1 MLGFCTLSIM
11 KILCIMW
18 GDLMKHRG
26 LFKTIF
32 GGKDKPI
39 EDVTDF
45 NMYSLLNS
53 FSSTFYTNTGNI
65 WDMDVVRS
73 AVDAYCRNFAKLKA
87 RHVKP
92 GTTGKSPYEK
102 ILNYRPNPL
111 MEAYSFYYKIAA
123 NLKLT
128 NNAFIYPEYK
138 DGRLS
143 LWPLMSTQID
153 LLEKNGQLYL
163 KFLFRTGKKKV
174 VPYEEIIHMRGQ
186 FFDHDIFGSKNT
198 ALKPALDTADAI
210 NQGVSNSAK
219 LINSIRG
226 ILSAKV
232 STKDEDLAKV
242 RDKFVE
248 NNFKITSNGS
258 GVIVTDT
265 KLDYTPINEKS
276 ASISADQLNYTK
288 NAIYDYFGVNEA
300 IVQNKFKEDEWSAF
314 YEGAIEPV
322 AIQMSQ
328 CFTNI
333 LFTDN
338 ERNFGNEI
346 VFEANR
352 LQYASTSTKVTVVKE
367 LSPMGVLMKDDIR
380 EIFNM
385 APLPNGEGQKILQSL
400 NWINADKAD
409 EYQSK
414 HNDTPPDPTPPKETP
429 PEDQDPQEEKPTE
442 DNNSGDAEGG
452 VDNGSQQ

>member
-1 MLGFCTLSIM
+1 MLGFYMLSIM
-11 KILCIMW
+11 KTICIMW

-32 GGKDKPI
+32 GAKDKPM
-39 EDVTDF
+39 EDVTNL

-53 FSSTFYTNTGNI
+53 FNSTFYNNTGNI

-73 AVDAYCRNFAKLKA
+73 AVDAYCRNFTKLKA
-87 RHVKP
+87 RHVRP
-92 GTTGKSPYEK
+92 GISGKSPYERL
-102 ILNYRPNPL
+102 LNYRPNPL
-111 MEAYSFYYKIAA
+111 MEAYSFYYKVAA

-128 NNAFIYPEYK
+128 NNAFIYPEFST
-138 DGRLS
+138 DGRLIA
-143 LWPLMSTQID
+143 LWPLLSTQID
-153 LLEKNGQLYL
+153 LLEKNGKLYL
-163 KFLFRTGKKKV
+163 KFLFRTGKTKV
-174 VPYEEIIHMRGQ
+174 VPYESIIHMRGQ
-186 FFDHDIFGSKNT
+186 YFEHDIFGSKNT
-198 ALKPALDTADAI
+198 ALKPALETAEAI

-226 ILSAKV
+226 ILSAQV
-232 STKDEDLAKV
+232 STKDEDLSKI
-242 RDKFVE
+242 RDKFVK
-248 NNFKITSNGS
+248 NNFSVSSNGS
-258 GVIVTDT
+258 GVVVTDT
-265 KLDYTPINEKS
+265 KLSYTPINEKS
-276 ASISADQLNYTK
+276 TPISSDQLTYTK

-314 YEGAIEPV
+314 YEGGIEPV

-333 LFTDN
+333 LFTEN
-338 ERNFGNEI
+338 ERNYGNEI

-352 LQYASTSTKVTVVKE
+352 LQYASTATKVTVVKE

-385 APLPNGEGQKILQSL
+385 SPLPNGEGQKILQSL

-414 HNDTPPDPTPPKETP
+414 NSVPSKETMP
-429 PEDQDPQEEKPTE
+429 L
-442 DNNSGDAEGG
+442 DNNDKSAQETDSNLENSNEGG
-452 VDNGSQQ
+452 VNNEQG

>member
-1 MLGFCTLSIM
+1 MLGFYTLSIM
-11 KILCIMW
+11 KTICIMW

-32 GGKDKPI
+32 GGKNKPM
-39 EDVTDF
+39 EDVTNF

-53 FSSTFYTNTGNI
+53 FNSTFYTNTGNI

-87 RHVKP
+87 RHVRP
-92 GTTGKSPYEK
+92 GLSGKSPYERL
-102 ILNYRPNPL
+102 LNYRPNPL
-111 MEAYSFYYKIAA
+111 MEAYSFYYKVSA

-128 NNAFIYPEYK
+128 NNAFIYPEFST
-138 DGRLS
+138 DGRLIA
-143 LWPLMSTQID
+143 LWPLLSTQID

-163 KFLFRTGKKKV
+163 KFLFRTGKTKV
-174 VPYEEIIHMRGQ
+174 VPYENIIHMRGQ
-186 FFDHDIFGSKNT
+186 YFDHDIFGSKNT
-198 ALKPALDTADAI
+198 ALKPALETAEAI

-226 ILSAKV
+226 ILSAQV
-232 STKDEDLAKV
+232 ATKDEDLGKI
-242 RDKFVE
+242 RDKFVK
-248 NNFKITSNGS
+248 NNFSVSSNGS
-258 GVIVTDT
+258 GVVVTDT
-265 KLDYTPINEKS
+265 KLSYTPINEKS
-276 ASISADQLNYTK
+276 TPISSDQLTYTK

-314 YEGAIEPV
+314 YEGGIEPV

-333 LFTDN
+333 LFTEN

-352 LQYASTSTKVTVVKE
+352 LQYASTTTKVTVVKE

-385 APLPNGEGQKILQSL
+385 SPLPNSEGQKILQSL

-414 HNDTPPDPTPPKETP
+414 NSDPPKETTP
-429 PEDQDPQEEKPTE
+429 PDNKDVSVQETD
-442 DNNSGDAEGG
+442 DNLENSTEGG
-452 VDNGSQQ
+452 VNNE

>member
-1 MLGFCTLSIM
+1 MLGFYTLSIM
-11 KILCIMW
+11 KTICIMW

-32 GGKDKPI
+32 GGKNKPM
-39 EDVTDF
+39 EDVTNF

-53 FSSTFYTNTGNI
+53 FNSTFYTNTGNI

-92 GTTGKSPYEK
+92 GTSGKSPYERL
-102 ILNYRPNPL
+102 LNYRPNPL
-111 MEAYSFYYKIAA
+111 MEAYSFYYKVSA

-128 NNAFIYPEYK
+128 NNAFIYPEFST
-138 DGRLS
+138 DGRLIA
-143 LWPLMSTQID
+143 LWPLLSTQID

-163 KFLFRTGKKKV
+163 KFLFRTGKTKV
-174 VPYEEIIHMRGQ
+174 VPYENIIHMRGQ
-186 FFDHDIFGSKNT
+186 YFDHDIFGSKNT
-198 ALKPALDTADAI
+198 ALKPALETAEAI

-226 ILSAKV
+226 ILSAQV
-232 STKDEDLAKV
+232 ATKDEDLGKI
-242 RDKFVE
+242 RDKFVK
-248 NNFKITSNGS
+248 NNFSVSSNGS
-258 GVIVTDT
+258 GVVVTDT
-265 KLDYTPINEKS
+265 KLSYTPINEKS
-276 ASISADQLNYTK
+276 TPISSDQLTYTK

-314 YEGAIEPV
+314 YEGGIEPV

-333 LFTDN
+333 LFTEN

-352 LQYASTSTKVTVVKE
+352 LQYASTTTKVTVVKE

-385 APLPNGEGQKILQSL
+385 SPLPNSEGQKILQSL

-414 HNDTPPDPTPPKETP
+414 NSDPPKETTP
-429 PEDQDPQEEKPTE
+429 PDNKDVSVQETD
-442 DNNSGDAEGG
+442 DNLENSTEGG
-452 VDNGSQQ
+452 VNNE

>member
-1 MLGFCTLSIM
+1 MLGFYMLSIM
-11 KILCIMW
+11 KTICIMW

-32 GGKDKPI
+32 GAKDKPM
-39 EDVTDF
+39 EDVTNL

-53 FSSTFYTNTGNI
+53 FNSTFYNNTGNI

-87 RHVKP
+87 RHVRP
-92 GTTGKSPYEK
+92 GISGKSPYERL
-102 ILNYRPNPL
+102 LNYRPNPL
-111 MEAYSFYYKIAA
+111 MEAYSFYYKVAA

-128 NNAFIYPEYK
+128 NNAFIYPEFST
-138 DGRLS
+138 DGRLIA
-143 LWPLMSTQID
+143 LWPLLSTQID
-153 LLEKNGQLYL
+153 LLEKNGKLYL
-163 KFLFRTGKKKV
+163 KFLFRTGKTKV
-174 VPYEEIIHMRGQ
+174 VPYESIIHMRGQ
-186 FFDHDIFGSKNT
+186 YFEHDIFGSKNT
-198 ALKPALDTADAI
+198 ALKPALETAEAI

-226 ILSAKV
+226 ILSAQV
-232 STKDEDLAKV
+232 STKDEDLSKI
-242 RDKFVE
+242 RDKFVK
-248 NNFKITSNGS
+248 NNFSVSSNGS
-258 GVIVTDT
+258 GVVVTDT
-265 KLDYTPINEKS
+265 KLSYTPINEKS
-276 ASISADQLNYTK
+276 TPISSDQLTYTK

-314 YEGAIEPV
+314 YEGGIEPV

-333 LFTDN
+333 LFTEN
-338 ERNFGNEI
+338 ERNYGNEI

-352 LQYASTSTKVTVVKE
+352 LQYASTATKVTVVKE

-385 APLPNGEGQKILQSL
+385 SPLPNGEGQKILQSL

-414 HNDTPPDPTPPKETP
+414 NSVPSKETMP
-429 PEDQDPQEEKPTE
+429 L
-442 DNNSGDAEGG
+442 DNNDKSAQETDSNLENSNEGG
-452 VDNGSQQ
+452 VNNEQG

>member
-1 MLGFCTLSIM
+1 
-11 KILCIMW
+11 
-18 GDLMKHRG
+18 MKHRS

-32 GGKDKPI
+32 GDKEKPTQN
-39 EDVTDF
+39 DATGF

-53 FSSTFYTNTGNI
+53 FNSTFYTNTGNA

-73 AVDAYCRNFAKLKA
+73 SVDAYCRNFAKLKA
-87 RHVKP
+87 KHVRDGK
-92 GTTGKSPYEK
+92 TGKSK
-102 ILNYRPNPL
+102 IERLLNYRPNSQ

-128 NNAFIYPEYK
+128 NNAFIYPEFSTS
-138 DGRLS
+138 GEIVAF
-143 LWPLMSTQID
+143 WPLMSNRLE
-153 LLEKNGQLYL
+153 LLEKSGQLFIRFTFY
-163 KFLFRTGKKKV
+163 TGKQKV
-174 VPYEEIIHMRGQ
+174 VLYDSIIHLRGH
-186 FFDHDIFGSKNT
+186 FYDHDIFGSKNT
-198 ALKPALDTADAI
+198 ALRPALDTANVI

-226 ILSAKV
+226 ILSAKI
-232 STKDEDLAKV
+232 SQKDEDLSKA

-248 NNFKITSNGS
+248 NNFRISANGS

-265 KLDYTPINEKS
+265 KMDYTPINEKS
-276 ASISADQLNYTK
+276 VPINADQLSYTK
-288 NAIYDYFGVNEA
+288 NAIYDYFGVNES
-300 IVQNKFKEDEWSAF
+300 IVQNKFDENQWTAF
-314 YEGAIEPV
+314 YEGGIEPV

-328 CFTNI
+328 CFTNA

-346 VFEANR
+346 MFEANR

-385 APLPNGEGQKILQSL
+385 SPLPNGEGKKILQSL
-400 NWINADKAD
+400 NWINAEKAD
-409 EYQSK
+409 EYQSNK
-414 HNDTPPDPTPPKETP
+414 NTTPNKEPPKEEP
-429 PEDQDPQEEKPTE
+429 PETE
-442 DNNSGDAEGG
+442 PVNVNPDGDIKDKANENEGG
-452 VDNGSQQ
+452 VENGE

>member
-1 MLGFCTLSIM
+1 
-11 KILCIMW
+11 
-18 GDLMKHRG
+18 MKHRS

-32 GGKDKPI
+32 GDKEKPTQN
-39 EDVTDF
+39 DATGF

-53 FSSTFYTNTGNI
+53 FNSTFYTNTGNA

-73 AVDAYCRNFAKLKA
+73 SVDAYCRNFAKLKA
-87 RHVKP
+87 KHVRDGK
-92 GTTGKSPYEK
+92 TGKSK
-102 ILNYRPNPL
+102 IERLLNYRPNSQ

-128 NNAFIYPEYK
+128 NNAFIYPEFSTS
-138 DGRLS
+138 GEIVAF
-143 LWPLMSTQID
+143 WPLMSNRLE
-153 LLEKNGQLYL
+153 LLEKNGQLFIRFTFY
-163 KFLFRTGKKKV
+163 TGKQKV
-174 VPYEEIIHMRGQ
+174 VPYDNIIHLRGH
-186 FFDHDIFGSKNT
+186 FYDHDIFGSKNT
-198 ALKPALDTADAI
+198 ALRPALDTANVI

-226 ILSAKV
+226 ILSAKI
-232 STKDEDLAKV
+232 SQKDEDLSKA

-248 NNFKITSNGS
+248 NNFRISANGS

-265 KLDYTPINEKS
+265 KMDYTPINEKS
-276 ASISADQLNYTK
+276 VPINADQLSYTK
-288 NAIYDYFGVNEA
+288 NAIYDYFGVNES
-300 IVQNKFKEDEWSAF
+300 IVQNKFDENQWTAF
-314 YEGAIEPV
+314 YEGGIEPV

-328 CFTNI
+328 CFTNA

-346 VFEANR
+346 MFEANR

-385 APLPNGEGQKILQSL
+385 SPLPNGEGKKILQSL
-400 NWINADKAD
+400 NWINAEKAD
-409 EYQSK
+409 EYQSNK
-414 HNDTPPDPTPPKETP
+414 NTTSNNEPPKEEP
-429 PEDQDPQEEKPTE
+429 PETE
-442 DNNSGDAEGG
+442 PINVNPDGDIKDKANENEGG
-452 VDNGSQQ
+452 VENGE